1 MPTTASAS
9 PATATEFRMPSLGA
23 DMKFGTVVAWLV
35 KPGDRVKR
43 GDVVAEVET
52 EKGVFEVEIGNGGII
67 DEISVAKGTKV
78 PVGAVLARLRGEE
91 LGGGIVPAVEP
102 PQLGA
107 PTPAASVSMPAPAV
121 PKSVEPSL
129 PTVPPVRAVRAS
141 PLARKIAESMGIDLA
156 HVTGTGPSGAIT
168 KADVERAASGIASG
182 VAAPAAAKRPEVL
195 APPVGPPPS
204 DALLAMRHAV
214 ATAVSRAKREIPHY
228 YLGCDVNL
236 ASALAW
242 LAPHNATRTI
252 ADRVLPAA
260 LLLRSVA
267 LALRTHP
274 DLNGF
279 WIDGAHRAAEAIHL
293 GVAISL
299 RGGGLIAPA
308 IHDADR
314 LSIDDLMHALS
325 DLVRRAR
332 SGGLRSSEMMD
343 ATVTVSNLG
352 DEGAATV
359 FGIIYPPQ
367 VALVGFGKIN
377 ERPWAENGMI
387 GVRPVVTMSL
397 AADHR
402 ATDGHYGGRFLAE
415 VDRLL
420 QEPESL

>member
-1 MPTTASAS
+1 MPTTAS

-52 EKGVFEVEIGNGGII
+52 EKGVFAVEIGSGGII

-78 PVGAVLARLRGEE
+78 AVGAVLARLRGEQ
-91 LGGGIVPAVEP
+91 LGGEVVPAVEP
-102 PQLGA
+102 PKLGA
-107 PTPAASVSMPAPAV
+107 PTPAAPVSMPAPAV
-121 PKSVEPSL
+121 PKSVRPL
-129 PTVPPVRAVRAS
+129 PTVPPVRGVRAS
-141 PLARKIAESMGIDLA
+141 PLARKIAESMGVDLA
-156 HVTGTGPSGAIT
+156 RVTGTGPSGAIT
-168 KADVERAASGIASG
+168 KADVERAVSGIVSG
-182 VAAPAAAKRPEVL
+182 LAAPTAAKRPEVL
-195 APPVGPPPS
+195 APPVGPPPT

-214 ATAVSRAKREIPHY
+214 AAAVSRAKREIPHY
-228 YLGCDVNL
+228 YLACDVNL

-242 LAPHNATRTI
+242 LATHNATRTV

-260 LLLRSVA
+260 LLLKSVA
-267 LALRTHP
+267 LALRTYP
-274 DLNGF
+274 ALNGF
-279 WIDGAHRAAEAIHL
+279 WIDGAHRAAEGIHL

-332 SGGLRSSEMMD
+332 SSGLRSSEMMD

-377 ERPWAENGMI
+377 ERPWAESGMI